1 MDTVRDRL
9 PAQML
14 RQSGNDSE
22 GRVMGINSLMQP
34 ATVGNKGVAT
44 NVRILIAEHLGA
56 DAKQVS
62 DEAHLLD
69 DLGADWLDRLELMI
83 VMEDHFG
90 IEFADDDIEK
100 LATVGDLLRLIEAN
114 RQLESR
120 KL

>member
-9 PAQML
+9 LAQML
-14 RQSGNDSE
+14 RQSGSDSE
-22 GRVMGINSLMQP
+22 DRVMGSLMQP
-34 ATVGNKGVAT
+34 AAVGNKGVAT
-44 NVRILIAEHLGA
+44 NVRILIAEHLGV